1 MLHLVLALG
10 VCLPPAEAVDAGRLM
25 DFVRALPEQRSL
37 AGGEAHAEGV
47 RQAERLIVETLREIG
62 YEPTLHEFAWAPRGS
77 RAAGEAAPTWNNIVV
92 EIPGQGLA
100 HEMIIVGAHFDA
112 VPTSP
117 GADDNG
123 SGTAGLM
130 EIARVLHGRPMKRTV
145 RLIFF
150 NGEEVGL
157 VGSLRY
163 VAEHLPVGRRDH
175 PRLIGMISLEMLGY
189 FTDEPG
195 SQRSPLPAVD
205 GVFEPPTVGD
215 FIAITTTRSHAEFAR
230 RVDEEM
236 RRSSP
241 GLKTVLAADFIPD
254 FPLVPRDILRS
265 DHAPFLMAGL
275 PGVMITDTANFRNP
289 HYHRQTDRPETLDV
303 ERFAAVVRGVAGAV
317 YAMAEPAEEPASANP
332 PPPEAVRP

>member
-1 MLHLVLALG
+1 MLYVLLALVLA
-10 VCLPPAEAVDAGRLM
+10 LPPAEAVEESRLM
-25 DFVRALPEQRSL
+25 EFVRALPEKRSL
-37 AGGEAHAEGV
+37 AGDPEHAEGV
-47 RQAERLIVETLREIG
+47 RETERLIVETLREIG
-62 YEPTLHEFAWAPRGS
+62 YEPTLHEFAWAPRRQRNS
-77 RAAGEAAPTWNNIVV
+77 GEPIPTWNNIIV
-92 EIPGQGLA
+92 EIPGVEIPG
-100 HEMIIVGAHFDA
+100 EMIIVGAHFDA
-112 VPTSP
+112 VPAGP

-163 VAEHLPVGRRDH
+163 VAEHLPVGRRNN

-189 FTDEPG
+189 FTDEPD
-195 SQRSPLPAVD
+195 SQRSPLPTVEGA
-205 GVFEPPTVGD
+205 FEPPTVGD
-215 FIAITTTRSHAEFAR
+215 FIAIATTRAHADFAR
-230 RVDEEM
+230 RLEEEM
-236 RRSSP
+236 RRAGP
-241 GLKTVLAADFIPD
+241 GLRTFLAADIIPD

-289 HYHRQTDRPETLDV
+289 HYHRATDTADTLDPG
-303 ERFAAVVRGVAGAV
+303 RFAAVVRGVAGAV
-317 YAMAEPAEEPASANP
+317 YAIAEPASGADPDP
-332 PPPEAVRP
+332 VRP